1 MTNAQGKPIA
11 FVLTPGNVADIT
23 VAAHL
28 LEGIAPPRRL
38 LADKANYENQQRRPH
53 EHKGN
58 KIVIPTK
65 CTPRRPYPLDRRAY
79 RRRNVIERMFCRM
92 KDWRRFATRYDRLA
106 RNFLSAIAIVAVAC
120 FWIS

>member
-1 MTNAQGKPIA
+1 MANAQGKPIA

-38 LADKANYENQQRRPH
+38 LADKAYDADHLRRPL
-53 EHKGN
+53 ELQGTEV
-58 KIVIPTK
+58 VIPSNGTR
-65 CTPRRPYPLDRRAY
+65 RRPYPLDRRAY
-79 RRRNVIERMFCRM
+79 RRRNVIEPIFSR
-92 KDWRRFATRYDRLA
+92 KKHWRRFATRYDRLA